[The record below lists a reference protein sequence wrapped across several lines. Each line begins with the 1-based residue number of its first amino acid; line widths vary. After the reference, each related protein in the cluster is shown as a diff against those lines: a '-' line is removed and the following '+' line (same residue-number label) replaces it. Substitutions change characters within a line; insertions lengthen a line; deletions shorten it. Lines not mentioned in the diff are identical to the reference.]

1 MHMNYF
7 SSPLNHRNTSI
18 SKQLKLLSIGFNAIS
33 QILPRTV
40 NHNHLTIPKL
50 AKHLTIPFTI
60 PLAVPLVVPLAVL

>member
-40 NHNHLTIPKL
+40 NHNHLTIPK
-50 AKHLTIPFTI
+50 
-60 PLAVPLVVPLAVL
+60 